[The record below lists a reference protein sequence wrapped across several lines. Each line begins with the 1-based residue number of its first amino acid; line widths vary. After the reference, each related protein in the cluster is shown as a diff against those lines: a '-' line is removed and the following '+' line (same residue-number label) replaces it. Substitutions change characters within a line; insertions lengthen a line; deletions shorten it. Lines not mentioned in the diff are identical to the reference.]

1 MLQFSRIKKMC
12 FFKRETFCIIQRK
25 NEISMVKRFFFQF
38 HPLQKFCKVWYPIL
52 QKLFKVWWLKR
63 TEILR
68 VLTSSMVSNDA
79 EILKAMTSCVVE
91 ILCVARFS
99 VREILNRCFSI
110 LRKDIVEGPRI
121 PTVSINFLFML
132 LICYLSVIIV
142 EITVLCML
150 MFFAW
155 QDKLVKIAPRLET
168 KGY

>member
-25 NEISMVKRFFFQF
+25 NEISMVKRSFFFSFIPCRNSARYDIQF
-38 HPLQKFCKVWYPIL
+38 CRNYSRSDGSSVQKFCASWRPVWCL
-52 QKLFKVWWLKR
+52 MMQKFCTPWHPL
-63 TEILR
+63 
-68 VLTSSMVSNDA
+68 SAA
-79 EILKAMTSCVVE
+79 EILQAMTSCVVE

-132 LICYLSVIIV
+132 FLFISDHSWNNGIV
-142 EITVLCML
+142 HADVFCM
-150 MFFAW
+150 
-155 QDKLVKIAPRLET
+155 T
-168 KGY
+168 G